1 MTDLF
6 SPFALRGVT
15 FRNRIGVSPMCQ
27 YSCSEDGK
35 PTDWHLA
42 HLVSR
47 AVSGVSLVIA
57 EASAVTPEGR
67 ITPRDLGIW
76 GDEHI
81 RPHARLAGA
90 IAAVG
95 AVPAIQLGHAG
106 RKSSMQRP
114 WEGNGPLGPK
124 EIAKGETPWPI
135 VGP

>member
-15 FRNRIGVSPMCQ
+15 LRNRIGVSPMCQ
-27 YSCSEDGK
+27 YSCSDDGK

-42 HLVSR
+42 HLFSR

-76 GDEHI
+76 SDDHI
-81 RPHARLAGA
+81 RPHARLAAA
-90 IAAVG
+90 IAAVPTRTG
-95 AVPAIQLGHAG
+95 GRSGSPVRCISPECACKATSLAPKSRSGPA
-106 RKSSMQRP
+106 SP
-114 WEGNGPLGPK
+114 
-124 EIAKGETPWPI
+124 
-135 VGP
+135 